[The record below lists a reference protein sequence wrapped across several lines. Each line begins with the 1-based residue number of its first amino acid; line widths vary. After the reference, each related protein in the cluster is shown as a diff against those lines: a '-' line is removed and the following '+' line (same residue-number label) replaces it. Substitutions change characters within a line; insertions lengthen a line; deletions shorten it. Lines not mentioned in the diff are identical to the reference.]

1 MEDGTAM
8 DIDVAIVPY
17 FLQVGFP
24 YAVVGGV
31 WYVALRFVQA
41 YERCGVRAEE
51 YHALTER
58 VRLLEDVVDRVED
71 RVDRS
76 DEVQRFTTSVL
87 AARLTNGNR

>member
-1 MEDGTAM
+1 M

-17 FLQVGFP
+17 FLNVVAP
-24 YAVVGGV
+24 YAVIGGV

-41 YERCGVRAEE
+41 YERRRVRVEE
-51 YHALTER
+51 YYALTER
-58 VRLLEDVVDRVED
+58 VRILEDGLDRVED